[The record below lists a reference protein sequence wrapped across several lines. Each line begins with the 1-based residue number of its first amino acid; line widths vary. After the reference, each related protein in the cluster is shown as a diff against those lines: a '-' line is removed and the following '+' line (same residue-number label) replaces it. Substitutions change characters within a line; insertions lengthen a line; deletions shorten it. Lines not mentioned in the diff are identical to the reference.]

1 MKNETLYWTIGG
13 VALALLA
20 LLAMSRSNGGG
31 SSAPASTGGGGGVNA
46 SALVSE
52 VNAANA
58 NATSVENNLLASETQ
73 YVLHSTDAQ
82 AGAFQSLVSGAQHE
96 LDTIEGAQTARYAA
110 GVNAG
115 AQEYAEQTNALT
127 TQFVTTQNNALALQ
141 EAKIG
146 ENVAHFE
153 SDNAVTAERIA
164 KGSSFSNFMQS
175 LVGAASNFFS
185 STTGAG
191 VLGVGH

>member
-13 VALALLA
+13 VAIALLA
-20 LLAMSRSNGGG
+20 LLAMSRSSGGAAT
-31 SSAPASTGGGGGVNA
+31 APAAAGGINA

-52 VNAANA
+52 VNAANT
-58 NATSVENNLLASETQ
+58 NATSVENNLLSSETQ

-96 LDTIEGAQTARYAA
+96 LDAIEGAQTARYAA
-110 GVNAG
+110 GVNAS
-115 AQEYAEQTNALT
+115 AQEYADQTNALT
-127 TQFVTTQNNALALQ
+127 TQFVTTQNNSLALQ
-141 EAKIG
+141 EAQIG
-146 ENVAHFE
+146 ANVAHFE
-153 SDNAVTAERIA
+153 SDNAVTMERIA

-185 STTGAG
+185 SQTGAAA
-191 VLGVGH
+191 LGVGR